1 MSSNLMPLYFAIMKH
16 FESGKADCVE
26 GVMDALRSDY
36 GTYRLFTEKDIEESL
51 ATAKE
56 NGLLGDWQLDKNGN
70 LKVFYQA
77 NDFGKDMIAKYL

>member
-1 MSSNLMPLYFAIMKH
+1 MPLYFAIMKH

-36 GTYRLFTEKDIEESL
+36 GTYKLFTEKDIEESL

-56 NGLLGDWQLDKNGN
+56 NGLLDECYWLLYKNGN